1 MDSFL
6 FSFINSFSTIEVG
19 QSVAVLLSQVL
30 VWGIAMVVFAIVL
43 MKRTLYPL
51 QQRLL
56 FFVLCVLSTLAVVYV
71 LKIIVPRQRPFVYE
85 KQVVVAIEEPNQ
97 VGSFPS
103 SHAAVAMAL
112 VTVFVIVYPLASKNV
127 KAGFIIAAFFV
138 GIGRVMVGVHYPSD
152 VLAGFF
158 IGGLIPYI
166 ISRTK
171 MVS

>member
-6 FSFINSFSTIEVG
+6 FSFINSFSNFEIG

-30 VWGIAMVVFAIVL
+30 VWGIAMVVFAVVL
-43 MKRTLYPL
+43 MKRALYPL

-71 LKIIVPRQRPFVYE
+71 FKIVAPRQRPFVYE
-85 KQVVVAIEEPNQ
+85 KQAIVAIEEPNPM
-97 VGSFPS
+97 GSFPS
-103 SHAAVAMAL
+103 SHTAVAMAL
-112 VTVFVIVYPLASKNV
+112 ATVFVIVYPLTSKNV
-127 KAGFIIAAFFV
+127 KAGFIIAALFV

-152 VLAGFF
+152 ALVGFF